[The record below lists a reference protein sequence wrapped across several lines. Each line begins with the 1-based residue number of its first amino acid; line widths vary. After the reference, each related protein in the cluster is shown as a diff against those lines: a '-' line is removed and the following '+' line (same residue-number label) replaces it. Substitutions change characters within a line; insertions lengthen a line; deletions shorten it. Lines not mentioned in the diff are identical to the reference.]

1 MVAGVGGVSVG
12 VGTRL
17 SRPSIPTWRLSRRS
31 EVATLPRMPRCL
43 VPLLVVLLVLVGCAS
58 PPPKTAARADEA
70 VINELYGAIEPA
82 VARYEEGLAKLREG
96 DAEGGR
102 ADMEAAVEA
111 LLRAGSICADTAGCE
126 SQRFFAAYGNLLTLR
141 AEVLIGEQEGFVEV
155 EPALASESPIVA
167 HLPEA
172 GRTIQLLDG
181 KSLSEIIELNGP
193 VKAALFDWLTWM
205 RPLLLETWEN
215 YQHMRHLMWPAY
227 EEAGL
232 PEALLFG
239 ILAKES
245 GGRVHAVSRAGA
257 AGPLQFM
264 PHTGR
269 RFGLGIDQGFDLRF
283 DPAASARANVAYLN
297 EQFAVLNRNLELVL
311 AAYNGGEGRVQRLAR
326 QSRDKRFWSPEI
338 YNRLPRETQ
347 EYVPYV
353 LAAAWLFMHPEAY
366 GIEFPPVES
375 GQIEVALDRSM
386 SLSELAICLGQEGS
400 RNGWFRVLRNLNP
413 RHDPHRRLP
422 PGTAIALPQKL
433 AASYQAR
440 CTAEAAPVLLAAE
453 LYAARRPGA
462 SGPAPAAHAGT
473 YVVQRGDSLF
483 SIARRFGCRD
493 LQALARTNDIRAP
506 QYLIRPGQRLSLAGC
521 RG

>member
-1 MVAGVGGVSVG
+1 MPPRRRPGG
-12 VGTRL
+12 RL
-17 SRPSIPTWRLSRRS
+17 P
-31 EVATLPRMPRCL
+31 A
-43 VPLLVVLLVLVGCAS
+43 LLVAALLAACAS
-58 PPPKTAARADEA
+58 TPPPAPPRPDEA
-70 VINELYGAIEPA
+70 AINRLYGLIEPA
-82 VARYEEGLAKLREG
+82 VARYEAGLARLREG
-96 DAEGGR
+96 DGEGGR
-102 ADMEAAVEA
+102 AEMEAAVEE
-111 LLRAGSICADTAGCE
+111 LRRAGSACAETLGCE
-126 SQRFFAAYGNLLTLR
+126 PQRFFAAYGNLLTLR

-155 EPALASESPIVA
+155 EPAVSAESPIVA

-181 KSLSEIIELNGP
+181 RSLAEIIELNGP

-205 RPLLLETWEN
+205 RPLLLEAWEN

-269 RFGLGIDQGFDLRF
+269 RFGLGVEQGFDLRF
-283 DPAASARANVAYLN
+283 DPAAAARANVAYLN
-297 EQFAVLNRNLELVL
+297 EQFALLNRNLELAL
-311 AAYNGGEGRVQRLAR
+311 AAYNGGEGRVQRLVR
-326 QSRDKRFWSPEI
+326 QARDKRFWSPEI
-338 YNRLPRETQ
+338 FHRLPRETR

-353 LAAAWLFMHPEAY
+353 LAAAWLFMHPERY
-366 GIEFPPVES
+366 GLEFAPAAGGEERVRLERP
-375 GQIEVALDRSM
+375 A

-422 PGTAIALPQKL
+422 AGTELALPRTL
-433 AASYQAR
+433 LGAYRDR
-440 CTAEAAPVLLAAE
+440 CVEGELGALAAE

-462 SGPAPAAHAGT
+462 GGEAMTVGAS
-473 YVVQRGDSLF
+473 YVVQRGDTLA
-483 SIARRFGCRD
+483 SIARRHGCRD
-493 LQALARTNDIRAP
+493 PLALARANGIAP
-506 QYLIRPGQRLSLAGC
+506 PRYLIRPGQRLSLSGC
-521 RG
+521 RS

>member
-1 MVAGVGGVSVG
+1 M
-12 VGTRL
+12 
-17 SRPSIPTWRLSRRS
+17 
-31 EVATLPRMPRCL
+31 
-43 VPLLVVLLVLVGCAS
+43 
-58 PPPKTAARADEA
+58 
-70 VINELYGAIEPA
+70 INELYAAIEPA
-82 VARYEEGLAKLREG
+82 VARYEGGLARLREG
-96 DAEGGR
+96 DGEGGR
-102 ADMEAAVEA
+102 AEMEAAVEA

-126 SQRFFAAYGNLLTLR
+126 PQRFFAAYGNLLTLR

-155 EPALASESPIVA
+155 EPAVATESPIVA

-181 KSLSEIIELNGP
+181 RSLAEIIELNGP

-205 RPLLLETWEN
+205 RPLLLEAWEN

-283 DPAASARANVAYLN
+283 DPAAAARANVAYLN
-297 EQFAVLNRNLELVL
+297 EQFAVLNRNLELAL
-311 AAYNGGEGRVQRLAR
+311 AAYNGGEGRVQRLVR
-326 QSRDKRFWSPEI
+326 QSRDKRFWSAEI
-338 YNRLPRETQ
+338 YHRLPRETQ

-353 LAAAWLFMHPEAY
+353 LAAAWLFMHPEDY
-366 GIEFPPVES
+366 GLQFPNIEG
-375 GQIEVALDRSM
+375 GQTEIVLDRSA
-386 SLSELAICLGQEGS
+386 SLSELSICLGQEGS

-413 RHDPHRRLP
+413 RHDPNRRLA
-422 PGTAIALPQKL
+422 PGTTVALPQAV
-433 AASYQAR
+433 AAVYEAR
-440 CTAEAAPVLLAAE
+440 CAQGSAAAALAAE
-453 LYAARRPGA
+453 LYLARRPG
-462 SGPAPAAHAGT
+462 SAPAGSAGVAT
-473 YVVQRGDSLF
+473 YVVQRGDTLS
-483 SIARRFGCRD
+483 SIARRHGCRD
-493 LQALARTNDIRAP
+493 PLALARANDIRPP
-506 QYLIRPGQRLSLAGC
+506 QYLIKPGQRLSLAGC